1 MNVVLIVCA
10 IVLAIA
16 SLAVSVPKLRLE
28 GTAWTMLRS
37 RALVQNQVRMIGAA
51 EIAGAAGVLV
61 GLFVWPIGAVAA
73 GGLLLLG
80 LAATGF
86 HAKHGDYGN
95 PDTRATSLPSVYF
108 AVLAAVT
115 FVLFLVAH

>member
-37 RALVQNQVRMIGAA
+37 RGLVQNQVRLIGAA

-86 HAKHGDYGN
+86 HAKNGDYGN
-95 PDTRATSLPSVYF
+95 PDTRATSLPAVYF
-108 AVLAAVT
+108 TVLAAVT